1 MEKSNDES
9 LEWTLI
15 KRSLTEELTTEERL
29 QLETWL
35 NESSAHRRYYDR
47 IVGFDPSECVSGLSG
62 EQCEEELAQYVTLIR
77 KGKREQQ
84 KKHFIIFTRYAAV
97 LFVLLTVGIYF
108 WYQERGVSETS
119 QKTMVLA
126 VKGKVQPI
134 LVTEE
139 GTRIELEQQGGLLQ
153 KISDGRI
160 TSEENAIVYNQPTG
174 GKGQAVAGLH
184 TLIIPRGGEYRV
196 TLADGTIRVV
206 ER

>member
-1 MEKSNDES
+1 M
-9 LEWTLI
+9 
-15 KRSLTEELTTEERL
+15 
-29 QLETWL
+29 
-35 NESSAHRRYYDR
+35 
-47 IVGFDPSECVSGLSG
+47 
-62 EQCEEELAQYVTLIR
+62 
-77 KGKREQQ
+77 
-84 KKHFIIFTRYAAV
+84 

-160 TSEENAIVYNQPTG
+160 TSEEQRDCLQPADRGKRTSCGRTAYIDNPAG
-174 GKGQAVAGLH
+174 GRISSDAGG
-184 TLIIPRGGEYRV
+184 R
-196 TLADGTIRVV
+196 DDRVV

>member
-1 MEKSNDES
+1 M
-9 LEWTLI
+9 
-15 KRSLTEELTTEERL
+15 
-29 QLETWL
+29 
-35 NESSAHRRYYDR
+35 
-47 IVGFDPSECVSGLSG
+47 
-62 EQCEEELAQYVTLIR
+62 IR

-97 LFVLLTVGIYF
+97 LFVLLAVGIYF

-160 TSEENAIVYNQPTG
+160 TSEEKAIVYNQPTG
-174 GKGQAVAGLH
+174 EKDKLWQDCIH
-184 TLIIPRGGEYRV
+184 
-196 TLADGTIRVV
+196 
-206 ER
+206 

>member
-47 IVGFDPSECVSGLSG
+47 IVGFDPSEGVSGLSG

-84 KKHFIIFTRYAAV
+84 KKHFIIFTRYEAV

-126 VKGKVQPI
+126 VKGKVQQI
-134 LVTEE
+134 LVTE
-139 GTRIELEQQGGLLQ
+139 
-153 KISDGRI
+153 
-160 TSEENAIVYNQPTG
+160 
-174 GKGQAVAGLH
+174 
-184 TLIIPRGGEYRV
+184 
-196 TLADGTIRVV
+196 
-206 ER
+206 

>member
-9 LEWTLI
+9 LVWTLI

-47 IVGFDPSECVSGLSG
+47 IVGFDPSEGVSGLSG

-84 KKHFIIFTRYAAV
+84 NKHFFIFTRFAAV

-108 WYQERGVSETS
+108 
-119 QKTMVLA
+119 
-126 VKGKVQPI
+126 
-134 LVTEE
+134 
-139 GTRIELEQQGGLLQ
+139 
-153 KISDGRI
+153 
-160 TSEENAIVYNQPTG
+160 
-174 GKGQAVAGLH
+174 
-184 TLIIPRGGEYRV
+184 
-196 TLADGTIRVV
+196 
-206 ER
+206 